1 MFEQKSKLIFS
12 LLIVLAMLLAACSST
27 GSQLAKNKAS
37 SEGEN
42 EKAESEQP
50 ETRIVKTIHGDIE
63 IPANAQRIVVDAYLP
78 TLLLLGEK
86 PVGATKR
93 DLENVHI
100 VELID
105 EIDSTGENAVEANM
119 SLNPDLII
127 SADAEKSTFD
137 SLSIIAPTV
146 IIPYETY
153 RDVYEEVNGIGEM
166 LGKEKEAKAWLT
178 TFDEKMQQRE
188 KVQEVMTEGETVSI
202 FGAFG
207 KDTYIYGDG
216 IYRGGQAIYKHLQL
230 TPQENI
236 KKTLIDAGETYKQIS
251 FEVMNDYAG
260 DYIFFDA
267 SNGGA
272 LDKED
277 PVWASIDAVKNDHV
291 FYLDAKRFWP
301 FDPIAVLA
309 QAEEVADM
317 LVAKKNSEK

>member
-1 MFEQKSKLIFS
+1 MFKNKSRLIFS
-12 LLIVLAMLLAACSST
+12 LLLVILAIMVAACSST
-27 GSQLAKNKAS
+27 GSQS
-37 SEGEN
+37 GSEGEKN
-42 EKAESEQP
+42 DTAESE
-50 ETRIVKTIHGDIE
+50 ELATRIVKTIHGDIE
-63 IPANAQRIVVDAYLP
+63 IPANAERIVVDAYLP

-86 PVGATKR
+86 PIGATKT

-100 VELID
+100 VDLID
-105 EIDSTGENAVEANM
+105 GIESTGENSVEAIM

-137 SLSIIAPTV
+137 SLSKIAPTV

-153 RDVYEEVNGIGEM
+153 GDVYEEVSAIGEM
-166 LGKEKEAKAWLT
+166 LGKEKEAESWLT
-178 TFDEKMQQRE
+178 TFDEKMKQQRE
-188 KVQEVMTEGETVSI
+188 KVQKVMAEGETVSI

-207 KDTYIYGDG
+207 KDSYIYGDG

-230 TPQENI
+230 TPPERI
-236 KKTLIDAGETYKQIS
+236 KKELIDAGETYKQIS

-260 DYIFFDA
+260 DYIFFDV
-267 SNGGA
+267 SNGGE

-291 FYLDAKRFWP
+291 FYLDPKRFWP

-317 LVAKKNSEK
+317 LVAKKSEK